1 MIHRVM
7 AHGRMI
13 HVVMFVLS
21 RRVLPGLDVLL
32 DAMSRMNGVI
42 VLRGR
47 SGWCLV
53 RRMVMSSGNLVM
65 FRMCRM
71 ILRGCRE
78 GDQHRGSEK
87 QAAHHASPSGN
98 GRTVTTCIIPACMW

>member
-13 HVVMFVLS
+13 HVVMFVIS
-21 RRVLPGLDVLL
+21 RRALPGLDVLL
-32 DAMSRMNGVI
+32 DAMSRMSGVI
-42 VLRGR
+42 VLRGS

-53 RRMVMSSGNLVM
+53 RRMVM

-78 GDQHRGSEK
+78 GDQHRGGEK